1 MKLKLFYVTI
11 ILFTLSV
18 MGCKK
23 SSNDSGPS
31 TAAGTISAK
40 ISGTA
45 WTAPA
50 TTTNASFD
58 GTDLTIDA
66 IGTSGNSINI
76 SAKITGTGTYI
87 IDGFSGNNATYSTAT
102 PSKTYDSDFCA
113 TAGVLTITEF
123 DITNKVMSGS
133 FHFNAGNFSGST
145 IDSVLVTDG
154 SFNKLAF
161 LYNVSGGNTMS
172 VTVNG
177 TPVVANNVTA
187 TENVTAV
194 GIQIY
199 GSVANGPVY
208 PKVSVVIPSGAPA
221 GTTYQLL
228 STACD
233 GYYIPSNGVSYTEKS
248 GSLTVT
254 AHNLSTQH
262 IEGTFSFTAQNINGT
277 GPIFTMTNG
286 MFSVDY

>member
-1 MKLKLFYVTI
+1 
-11 ILFTLSV
+11 

-154 SFNKLAF
+154 SFMTSSACPNRERRP
-161 LYNVSGGNTMS
+161 SS
-172 VTVNG
+172 
-177 TPVVANNVTA
+177 
-187 TENVTAV
+187 
-194 GIQIY
+194 
-199 GSVANGPVY
+199 
-208 PKVSVVIPSGAPA
+208 IP
-221 GTTYQLL
+221 
-228 STACD
+228 
-233 GYYIPSNGVSYTEKS
+233 
-248 GSLTVT
+248 
-254 AHNLSTQH
+254 
-262 IEGTFSFTAQNINGT
+262 
-277 GPIFTMTNG
+277 
-286 MFSVDY
+286 